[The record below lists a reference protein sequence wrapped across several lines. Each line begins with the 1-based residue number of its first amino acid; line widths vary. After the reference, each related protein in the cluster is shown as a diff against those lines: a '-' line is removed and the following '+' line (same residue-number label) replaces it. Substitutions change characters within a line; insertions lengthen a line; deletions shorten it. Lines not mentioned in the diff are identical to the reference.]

1 MDYTPLTIAVYARLN
16 GIKPTRRYVVYVAL
30 VGAMMA
36 MVQFGVIIARK
47 SLGASE
53 LLVTFLAM
61 ATPVA
66 NLTSLWWA
74 RLIKGRDQRIILI
87 VVVSVG
93 LLTVASGG
101 WLFTINHLL
110 IIHFTWFIAFAL
122 LRTSESRI
130 LQQHVSSGRT
140 GTIFGTGASMRMI
153 VVAVISAVAGLW
165 MENVEGG
172 YRDIYPIIALIGMIA
187 MVSIASIQ
195 TSEKGVVTPMPL
207 DRHFF
212 FDPLRKVITLL
223 KRRRDFLRYE
233 MIFMI
238 FGGAFMM
245 TGPVVPIYLV
255 DELDLGYD
263 IIGLTRGTV
272 SQITGVLAMLIFGK
286 IFDRTTPHRL
296 AVFLFS
302 AMSLYPVMLIL
313 AGHADGFMQTVV
325 ISVTFAYFG
334 AMMSGVL
341 ILWQLASIRFS
352 GDEDAGVY
360 HSVHL
365 TSTGV
370 RGLFAPLLGYTIMT
384 IAGIQTALF
393 TSASL
398 FLLAGIMMGVMR
410 WIDSRTGEWHSLRVG
425 K

>member
-1 MDYTPLTIAVYARLN
+1 VDYTPFTIAVYARLN
-16 GIKPTRRYVVYVAL
+16 DIKPTKRYVVYVAL

-36 MVQFGVIIARK
+36 MTQFGVVIARK

-53 LLVTFLAM
+53 LMVTFLAM

-66 NLTSLWWA
+66 NLSSLWWA
-74 RLIKGRDQRIILI
+74 RLIKGRDQRIIIII
-87 VVVSVG
+87 VVSIG
-93 LLTVASGG
+93 LLIIASGG
-101 WLFTINHLL
+101 WLFSINHLL
-110 IIHFTWFIAFAL
+110 IIHFTWFTAFAL
-122 LRTSESRI
+122 LRTSETRI

-140 GTIFGTGASMRMI
+140 GAIFGKGASMRMI

-172 YRDIYPIIALIGMIA
+172 FRNIYPIIALIGVVA

-195 TSEKGVVTPMPL
+195 TSEKGIVTPMPL

-212 FDPLRKVITLL
+212 LDPLRKVITLL

-255 DELDLGYD
+255 DELNLGYD

-272 SQITGVLAMLIFGK
+272 SQITGVLAMLIFGR

-296 AVFLFS
+296 AVGLFS
-302 AMSLYPVMLIL
+302 AMSLYPVLLIFT
-313 AGHADGFMQTVV
+313 GTVDGLLRTIM

-334 AMMSGVL
+334 AVMSGVL

-365 TSTGV
+365 TSTGI

-384 IAGIQTALF
+384 LFSIKAALL

-398 FLLAGIMMGVMR
+398 FLFAGIMMGVMR
-410 WIDSRTGEWHSLRVG
+410 WIDSRTGEWHSLRIE